1 MIEAYERELMGIR
14 ICDLAESILNL
25 YAYAQAHGD
34 EAECRR
40 LEALRV
46 ALVDFSTAVGAS
58 ALDFPILNA
67 QTKGPTR
74 NENR

>member
-1 MIEAYERELMGIR
+1 MMEAYERELARVR
-14 ICDLAESILNL
+14 ICELAESISNL

-46 ALVDFSTAVGAS
+46 ALVDYSTALGAS
-58 ALDFPILNA
+58 ALNRPKLNA
-67 QTKGPTR
+67 QTKGPAK
-74 NENR
+74 